1 MMGGPR
7 GDRRYT
13 HHAPVGLGSGLS
25 GFGFGFGFGGSRSGV
40 RPGVGRVFPTT
51 PPLGLGG
58 GPGQSRT
65 CIAQRTSRRHISP
78 IPKKSAILPG

>member
-25 GFGFGFGFGGSRSGV
+25 GFGFGFGFGFGGSRSGV

-51 PPLGLGG
+51 PPSGWAGG
-58 GPGQSRT
+58 RAKAGQH
-65 CIAQRTSRRHISP
+65 TSRRQIGP